1 VIVGKRVQL
10 RAVEYE
16 DLPLLVKWRNDP
28 EIYQYFYEQEPLSL
42 AMQKAWFEKLL
53 QKPDERLWMIET
65 RESAGLEG
73 KDEPRGTA
81 IGTVGLVHM
90 DWRSRKAEWGRFLI
104 YPDAYRHG
112 GYGSEVESLILR
124 YIFDH
129 MNMNRLQCEVFADN
143 EHVIAMHQKFG
154 FQQEGLFR
162 EYVFKEGRYRSV
174 AYLALLRQDY
184 LSDAV
189 QARIARYLD

>member
-1 VIVGKRVQL
+1 MIVGKRVQL
-10 RAVEYE
+10 RAVDYE

-42 AMQKAWFEKLL
+42 AMQRAWFEKLL
-53 QKPDERLWMIET
+53 QRPDERLWIIQARET
-65 RESAGLEG
+65 GE
-73 KDEPRGTA
+73 A
-81 IGTVGLVHM
+81 IGTVGLVHI

-104 YPDAYRHG
+104 YPDEYRHG

-124 YIFDH
+124 YFFDH
-129 MNMNRLQCEVFADN
+129 MNMNRLQCEVFAEN
-143 EHVIAMHQKFG
+143 EHVVALHKKFG
-154 FQQEGLFR
+154 FQQEGLLR
-162 EYVFKEGRYRSV
+162 EYVFKGGRYRSV
-174 AYLALLRQDY
+174 ACLALLRQEY

>member
-10 RAVEYE
+10 RALERE

-42 AMQKAWFEKLL
+42 VMQQAWFEKLL

-65 RESAGLEG
+65 REAGQ
-73 KDEPRGTA
+73 A
-81 IGTVGLVHM
+81 IGTVGLVHI
-90 DWRSRKAEWGRFLI
+90 DWRNRKAEWGRFLI
-104 YPDAYRHG
+104 YPDEYRHG

-124 YIFDH
+124 YFFDH
-129 MNMNRLQCEVFADN
+129 MNMNRLQCEVFAEN

-154 FQQEGLFR
+154 FRQEGLFR
-162 EYVFKEGRYRSV
+162 EYVFKGGQYRSV
-174 AYLALLRQDY
+174 AYLALLRHEY
-184 LSDAV
+184 LAPEV

>member
-10 RAVEYE
+10 RAIEYK

-42 AMQKAWFEKLL
+42 AMQRAWFEKLL
-53 QKPDERLWMIET
+53 QRSDERLWMIEA
-65 RESAGLEG
+65 RASGE
-73 KDEPRGTA
+73 A
-81 IGTVGLVHM
+81 IGTVGLVHI
-90 DWRSRKAEWGRFLI
+90 DWRNRKAEWGRFLI
-104 YPDAYRHG
+104 YPDEYRHG

-124 YIFDH
+124 YFFDH
-129 MNMNRLQCEVFADN
+129 MNMNRLQCEVFSDN
-143 EHVIAMHQKFG
+143 ENVVALHKKFG
-154 FQQEGLFR
+154 FRQEGLFR
-162 EYVFKEGRYRSV
+162 DYVFKEGRYRSV
-174 AYLALLRQDY
+174 AYLALLRSDY

>member
-10 RAVEYE
+10 RALECE
-16 DLPLLVKWRNDP
+16 DMPLLVKWRNDP

-42 AMQKAWFEKLL
+42 VMQQAWFEKLL
-53 QKPDERLWMIET
+53 HKPDERLWMIET
-65 RESAGLEG
+65 RDTGQ
-73 KDEPRGTA
+73 A
-81 IGTVGLVHM
+81 IGTVGLVHI

-104 YPDAYRHG
+104 YPDEYRHG

-124 YIFDH
+124 YFFDH
-129 MNMNRLQCEVFADN
+129 MNMNRLQCEVFAEN

-154 FQQEGLFR
+154 FRQEGLFR
-162 EYVFKEGRYRSV
+162 EYVFKGGQYRSV
-174 AYLALLRQDY
+174 AYLALLRHEY
-184 LSDAV
+184 LAPEI